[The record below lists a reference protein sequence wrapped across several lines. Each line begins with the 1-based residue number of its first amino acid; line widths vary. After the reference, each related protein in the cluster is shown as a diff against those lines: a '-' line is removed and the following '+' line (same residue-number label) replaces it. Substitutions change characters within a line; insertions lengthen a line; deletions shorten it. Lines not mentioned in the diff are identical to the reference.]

1 MGNIDISKAKK
12 IAEEVKAAPNK
23 KQVCGEAA
31 AEYVKSGMVVGLGT
45 GSTVYY
51 TIKKLGE
58 KKRNGMEITGIP
70 TSIQTETIAGQEGI
84 MLAELRDCDKIDI
97 TIDGAD
103 EVDPHLNLIKGLG
116 GALLREKIV
125 AMNSKKMIVVID
137 DSKLVTI
144 LGEKTPV
151 PVEVVKYAWKATAER
166 LRMLGCEPKPR
177 MSGSGDVMF
186 ISDNGNFILDC
197 KFPKIED
204 PYTLAQQI
212 KAIPGV
218 VEHGLF
224 VNLASVIMVGSEKR
238 VRVIER
244 ETAH

>member
-1 MGNIDISKAKK
+1 MGNVDLIKAKK
-12 IAEEVKAAPNK
+12 IAEEIKGAPNK

-31 AEYVKSGMVVGLGT
+31 AEYVSDGMIVGLGT
-45 GSTVYY
+45 GSTVFY

-58 KKRNGMEITGIP
+58 RRRARLDISGIP
-70 TSIQTETIAGQEGI
+70 TSIQTEILAGQEGI
-84 MLAELRDCDKIDI
+84 PLIELRECDKIDV

-125 AMNSKKMIVVID
+125 AQNSKKMIVVVD

-144 LGEKTPV
+144 LGERTPV
-151 PVEVVKYAWKATAER
+151 PVEVVKFAWQSTAAR
-166 LRMLGCEPKPR
+166 LKRLGCEPKPR
-177 MSGSGDVMF
+177 MSTADAMF
-186 ISDNGNFILDC
+186 ITDNGNYILDC
-197 KFPKIED
+197 KFQKIED

-212 KAIPGV
+212 KATPGV

-224 VNLASVIMVGSEKR
+224 VNLASVILVGNEKG

-244 ETAH
+244 EQGH